1 MPAPYWTVT
10 RTSGAGGNITNIQA
24 VNMTYGRRVLGTQYA
39 AGTGTI
45 YGRRPD
51 LLPAL
56 QVDDIL
62 QLTLTNPNSTPASQM
77 VVTARVTDVDVEYG
91 ITSALDTYT
100 ISFEDASAVA
110 GRARITRT
118 WAAGTE
124 TRTAFQDVC
133 TDLGLTYNDVIA
145 RAAQTISG
153 ITVTNEPALQVLQS
167 IIDTE
172 QGEIGAGG
180 SATSLTFIGNGWQ
193 QYMTYKAFS
202 DAGGAAT
209 KYDRLQFRSLA
220 ENVAS
225 FVEVNAAGL
234 STVTVGTGKYSYA
247 VNTYAPN
254 STKQTEI
261 GQYIQGA
268 LTAQTIT
275 PTMISVLLNQETSD
289 RWLAPA
295 GLFSGLQITFRGT
308 TYNTYSIGAT
318 ITSDVQQTRITYYLA
333 NASFYNYLILDNTVY
348 GKLDSNRL
356 AISA

>member
-1 MPAPYWTVT
+1 MPAPYWTVS
-10 RTSGAGGNITNIQA
+10 RTSGAGGNITNVQA
-24 VNMTYGRRVLGTQYA
+24 VNVSYGRRILGSQYSA
-39 AGTGTI
+39 TTGTI

-56 QVDDIL
+56 QVGDIL
-62 QLTLTNPNSTPASQM
+62 SLTLTNPNSSPASQL
-77 VVTARVTDVDVEYG
+77 VFSARVTDVDVEYG
-91 ITSALDTYT
+91 VQSALDTYT
-100 ISFEDASAVA
+100 ISFEDALAVA

-118 WAAGTE
+118 WAAGT
-124 TRTAFQDVC
+124 TTLTAFQDVC
-133 TDLGLTYNDVIA
+133 TDVGLTYSSVIA
-145 RAAQTISG
+145 RPSQEISG

-172 QGEIGAGG
+172 QGELGSG
-180 SATSLTFIGNGWQ
+180 SATSSAFIGNGWQ
-193 QYMTYKAFS
+193 QYLTYNAFS

-234 STVTVGTGKYSYA
+234 STVTVGTGKYAYA
-247 VNTYAPN
+247 VNTYARN

-275 PTMISVLLNQETSD
+275 PTMVSVLLNQETSN

-295 GLFSGLQITFRGT
+295 QLYSGLAITFRGT

-333 NASFYNYLILDNTVY
+333 NASFYNYLILDSTVY